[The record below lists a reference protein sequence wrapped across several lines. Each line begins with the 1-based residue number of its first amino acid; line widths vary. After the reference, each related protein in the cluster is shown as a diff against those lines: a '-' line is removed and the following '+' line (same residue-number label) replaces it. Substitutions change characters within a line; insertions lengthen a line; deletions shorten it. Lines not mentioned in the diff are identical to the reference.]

1 MSEEA
6 KRIGAGDLIV
16 RSPSD
21 DRKPSTVPE
30 KKVIIKS
37 ADMKEDVQKEAVDIA
52 IAVSLYRAHKFCF
65 TLIFLWK
72 NWSIACVCVG
82 VWEVQCGE
90 GCGGADKE
98 GVRQEVW
105 AHLALYCRQKFRYE
119 PYQPN
124 RRLLIFPLL
133 LRFVKL
139 CECDKTCCLMLV
151 SFRKC

>member
-21 DRKPSTVPE
+21 DRKPSTVPA

-65 TLIFLWK
+65 TLIFCEK
-72 NWSIACVCVG
+72 TD
-82 VWEVQCGE
+82 Q
-90 GCGGADKE
+90 
-98 GVRQEVW
+98 
-105 AHLALYCRQKFRYE
+105 
-119 PYQPN
+119 
-124 RRLLIFPLL
+124 LL
-133 LRFVKL
+133 VY
-139 CECDKTCCLMLV
+139 V
-151 SFRKC
+151 